1 MRTLTDREAL
11 LQAAA
16 QGDLGAQNLLG
27 WVQASVAVATA
38 QGDLKAALAP
48 PDDERSKRSAALVGK
63 IGQATILLASGQATV
78 ESAQARLTAA
88 KAELAGMEREDAK
101 RIASLQT
108 VLAAARSEEARTSGK
123 LRGGSKY
130 P

>member
-38 QGDLKAALAP
+38 QGDLKAALVP
-48 PDDERSKRSAALVGK
+48 PDDERSKRAAALVGE

-88 KAELAGMEREDAK
+88 KAELAGMEREDAE

-123 LRGGSKY
+123 LRGGSK
-130 P
+130 